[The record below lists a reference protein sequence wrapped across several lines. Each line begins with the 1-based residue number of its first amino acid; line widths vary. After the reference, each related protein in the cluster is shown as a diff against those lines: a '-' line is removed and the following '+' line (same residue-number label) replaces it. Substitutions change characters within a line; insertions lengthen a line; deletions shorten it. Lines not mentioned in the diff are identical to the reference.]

1 MEFVTPLIAGRKL
14 SATIAILIGECVEV
28 CIPPMPCVRSSD
40 ISCMRVPRKEQALDR
55 QKIEIRKGTTYP
67 DIEILVRY
75 QYIHSIIIYYRVVRT
90 AYFT

>member
-1 MEFVTPLIAGRKL
+1 
-14 SATIAILIGECVEV
+14 
-28 CIPPMPCVRSSD
+28 
-40 ISCMRVPRKEQALDR
+40 MRVPRKEQALDR
-55 QKIEIRKGTTYP
+55 QKIEIWKGTTYP